1 MFSDDS
7 HQEDDDYLLDSS
19 SSVIKRTLFQS
30 LAPLLTEEYF
40 NPLFKLLFLLIETL
54 QLISFAFKPILIGLW
69 KSPNAINTISGFF
82 KYFMIMPYVEKSGF
96 SSFLVVFY
104 IVVGIMLG
112 LVLTMIYLTR
122 KIDENSHH
130 SKAVNQNSAG
140 FQIARAICELLSP
153 VLFLPMIEVLIKIFD
168 CSFDTPTAR
177 WIHNMFPEAVCFDGI
192 YFLHVFL
199 GGLCAVLL
207 EFLTAALNMMFF
219 EPRLKSHNFLAKAN
233 GRIAFSEFLYKTML
247 VVIFE
252 ILGTYNDVI
261 LLAYF
266 TIVPFILFLRFR
278 EDFPFYNVIAS
289 KCYLLHHAL
298 ITWTGFMSVFGKIV
312 FDVNFD
318 ANIFIF
324 FFGIGLLAC
333 IILLRKDFRY
343 DLLLLNVN
351 KTDSLELFEKHIHY
365 LMLLCEHYSTDPAL
379 SVLLDGFLQFH
390 RTICSM
396 SDCPCKKEAN
406 SLRSSRKDIDMGTQD
421 PQVLRVFSLVNV
433 FFVNMLQKKPFNPG
447 LRIKYALFLLDKL
460 DQKQLALQE
469 LLSAGRFKPGVS
481 EEFLIY
487 RFKRLVEAEL
497 LEKKKEDAVNRQG
510 FAMETVNELALNAIV
525 KQLKLNVEKSAG
537 LHLEFWSQLSE
548 DVPDLGKL
556 CEIGTRIDT
565 VDQNIEEDWE
575 RFNRMNVILPSLFRL
590 FASFLFTIFSDK
602 VASGR
607 VFSRLEGEA
616 GGRGRQL
623 LHNTLASELVNNS
636 MPVVFVGAENANLGV
651 ITNLN
656 QAAAGLL
663 GYSKSELLNK
673 RLTSIQPISIAEK
686 HDSFIENYLA
696 KSETRM
702 LNKELLL
709 PCKDKTGY
717 LKPVFITAR
726 SVPFAMQGLQFFA
739 LMRVE
744 KSFRTSMQLFCDA
757 EGVIELFSSSC
768 LNFLGLDKKKLAKKR
783 NLITEV
789 IPGFFDNLP
798 ALMDKHGSMADVQ
811 IQAKVANNLTHYTTT
826 MPSTL
831 NYQTLNPKNLKESA
845 VESQGSG
852 EIGSG
857 DNFNRSNDEIDLT
870 RNLDKGD
877 QILALRMPVLITL
890 FENKAFGLKSY
901 LVRIEYKEKKPQMMP
916 HKLKVPN
923 QVNNNNMLN
932 TPNSVN
938 RSPMPKN
945 PFFSIRFDINLGGY
959 RGELLEGEEGDID
972 NYLNFLQTSHLSG
985 RSILENS
992 EMQSDSVRNQSK
1004 LFKKLEENLQM
1015 RQKEMQNNQTY
1026 EFKDLGKGIRTYRL
1040 LGDRVYDIE
1049 ELKRD
1054 EESGSGSEE
1063 NLPEAENKS
1072 NLQQES
1078 SLKTNEREDPNANL
1092 KNSRSI
1098 FKSRANF
1105 NNFLRRLKGEKSGFV
1120 RNLHWCAVA
1129 SLLIV
1134 GIVSSVNHF
1143 LMANQ
1148 FSVNQNSYSLMDWSN
1163 QRISES
1169 QLILHHLI
1177 ELHLLSLGLYNN
1189 SDFFNGY
1196 ENQER
1201 LNLKA
1206 EILQLEN
1213 LQNQLLLNSF
1223 GLNPAHAALDH
1234 QNSIKTGYISSG
1246 SSNVTFQKFDL
1257 NQITAQVISKAYA
1270 MADKPLNSFASLN
1283 ADSDFFFL
1291 RYNLIN
1297 DYYLAQREESD
1308 LFLSELRDRI
1318 VENSTILLAMLLL
1331 SAFVLILSLLVL
1343 FPLHSFAISAHHEL
1357 LCVFL
1362 DVPINQVKRQFTR
1375 CEAFL
1380 NHLQVGEEEEE
1391 AEEAGDGS
1399 DQGSVKSEE
1408 EHGRAEGLLGL
1419 TSQKKRKKFR
1429 VNSRTRML
1437 FFAQVL
1443 VILGVIEAFFIAN
1456 YEVTNQFSY
1465 QIDNII
1471 NELNVTSLLES
1482 HFGFANNLLKQNII
1496 DQRFSVDG
1504 KSNVSTDLAG
1514 NYTDI
1519 LISLVSSA
1527 EKLHSLDLGYQDSGF
1542 NAVFDQVFWL
1552 NLCGVL
1558 FDETQCL
1565 GFADSAFSQGLSL
1578 ALYRFINNFRELNG
1592 YVNMVRQGLLTDLS
1606 LVGSASIF
1614 VPSLSNQLNLLNLAN
1629 QRENNA
1635 MQQVYL
1641 KGALRHLVQS
1651 QLDSIKNNYSNTMN
1665 NRLALYVC
1673 FIVLLMLV
1681 YLGFW
1686 VPIVGQL
1693 NMGMYRIKR
1702 MLAIVPLE
1710 IIQNNKQIR
1719 ENIQGLLNIHD

>member
-1 MFSDDS
+1 
-7 HQEDDDYLLDSS
+7 
-19 SSVIKRTLFQS
+19 
-30 LAPLLTEEYF
+30 
-40 NPLFKLLFLLIETL
+40 
-54 QLISFAFKPILIGLW
+54 
-69 KSPNAINTISGFF
+69 
-82 KYFMIMPYVEKSGF
+82 
-96 SSFLVVFY
+96 
-104 IVVGIMLG
+104 
-112 LVLTMIYLTR
+112 
-122 KIDENSHH
+122 
-130 SKAVNQNSAG
+130 
-140 FQIARAICELLSP
+140 
-153 VLFLPMIEVLIKIFD
+153 
-168 CSFDTPTAR
+168 
-177 WIHNMFPEAVCFDGI
+177 
-192 YFLHVFL
+192 
-199 GGLCAVLL
+199 
-207 EFLTAALNMMFF
+207 
-219 EPRLKSHNFLAKAN
+219 
-233 GRIAFSEFLYKTML
+233 
-247 VVIFE
+247 
-252 ILGTYNDVI
+252 
-261 LLAYF
+261 
-266 TIVPFILFLRFR
+266 
-278 EDFPFYNVIAS
+278 
-289 KCYLLHHAL
+289 
-298 ITWTGFMSVFGKIV
+298 
-312 FDVNFD
+312 
-318 ANIFIF
+318 
-324 FFGIGLLAC
+324 
-333 IILLRKDFRY
+333 
-343 DLLLLNVN
+343 
-351 KTDSLELFEKHIHY
+351 
-365 LMLLCEHYSTDPAL
+365 
-379 SVLLDGFLQFH
+379 
-390 RTICSM
+390 
-396 SDCPCKKEAN
+396 
-406 SLRSSRKDIDMGTQD
+406 
-421 PQVLRVFSLVNV
+421 
-433 FFVNMLQKKPFNPG
+433 
-447 LRIKYALFLLDKL
+447 
-460 DQKQLALQE
+460 
-469 LLSAGRFKPGVS
+469 
-481 EEFLIY
+481 
-487 RFKRLVEAEL
+487 
-497 LEKKKEDAVNRQG
+497 
-510 FAMETVNELALNAIV
+510 
-525 KQLKLNVEKSAG
+525 
-537 LHLEFWSQLSE
+537 
-548 DVPDLGKL
+548 
-556 CEIGTRIDT
+556 
-565 VDQNIEEDWE
+565 
-575 RFNRMNVILPSLFRL
+575 
-590 FASFLFTIFSDK
+590 
-602 VASGR
+602 
-607 VFSRLEGEA
+607 
-616 GGRGRQL
+616 
-623 LHNTLASELVNNS
+623 
-636 MPVVFVGAENANLGV
+636 
-651 ITNLN
+651 
-656 QAAAGLL
+656 
-663 GYSKSELLNK
+663 
-673 RLTSIQPISIAEK
+673 
-686 HDSFIENYLA
+686 
-696 KSETRM
+696 M

-709 PCKDKTGY
+709 PCKDKMGY

-783 NLITEV
+783 NLITEI

-811 IQAKVANNLTHYTTT
+811 IQAKVANTLTHYTTT

-831 NYQTLNPKNLKESA
+831 NYQTLNAKNLKESG
-845 VESQGSG
+845 VGSSG

-857 DNFNRSNDEIDLT
+857 DNINRSNDEIDIM
-870 RNLDKGD
+870 RNLEKD
-877 QILALRMPVLITL
+877 QILALRMPVMITL
-890 FENKAFGLKSY
+890 FENKAFGLKNY
-901 LVRIEYKEKKPQMMP
+901 LVKIEYKEKKTPMIP

-923 QVNNNNMLN
+923 QSNNNNNMLN
-932 TPNSVN
+932 TPNSGN
-938 RSPMPKN
+938 KSPMPKN
-945 PFFSIRFDINLGGY
+945 PFFSIRFDINIGGY
-959 RGELLEGEEGDID
+959 KGELLEGEEGEID
-972 NYLNFLQTSHLSG
+972 NYLNFLQSSHLSG
-985 RSILENS
+985 RSLVDNS
-992 EMQSDSVRNQSK
+992 ELLQSDSVRNKSK

-1015 RQKEMQNNQTY
+1015 RQKEIQNNQTY

-1063 NLPEAENKS
+1063 NIPEAENKT

-1105 NNFLRRLKGEKSGFV
+1105 NNFLRRLKGERSGFV

-1129 SLLIV
+1129 SLVIV

-1177 ELHLLSLGLYNN
+1177 ELHLLSIGLYNN

-1201 LNLKA
+1201 VNLKA

-1234 QNSIKTGYISSG
+1234 QNSIKTGYIAAG
-1246 SSNVTFQKFDL
+1246 SSNVTFNMFDL

-1270 MADKPLNSFASLN
+1270 MSDKPLKSFATITG
-1283 ADSDFFFL
+1283 DSDFFFL
-1291 RYNLIN
+1291 RYNLLN
-1297 DYYLAQREESD
+1297 DYYLAQREESG

-1331 SAFVLILSLLVL
+1331 SAFVLLLSLLVL
-1343 FPLHSFAISAHHEL
+1343 LPLHSFALSAHHEL

-1391 AEEAGDGS
+1391 VEEAGDGS

-1408 EHGRAEGLLGL
+1408 EHGRAEGLLGV

-1429 VNSRTRML
+1429 VNNRTRMI
-1437 FFAQVL
+1437 FFGKVL

-1456 YEVTNQFSY
+1456 YEVTDQFSY

-1496 DQRFSVDG
+1496 DQKFNVNG
-1504 KSNVSTDLAG
+1504 KANVSTGLAG
-1514 NYTDI
+1514 GYTDI

-1565 GFADSAFSQGLSL
+1565 GFADAAFSQGLSL
-1578 ALYRFINNFRELNG
+1578 ALYRFINNFRELDG
-1592 YVNMVRQGLLTDLS
+1592 YVNMVRQGLLSNIS
-1606 LVGSASIF
+1606 LVGNPSIF
-1614 VPSLSNQLNLLNLAN
+1614 VSSLGNQLNLLNLVN
-1629 QRENNA
+1629 QRENNE
-1635 MQQVYL
+1635 MQQLYL
-1641 KGALRHLVQS
+1641 KNSLRHLVQS
-1651 QLDSIKNNYSNTMN
+1651 QLDSIKNSYSSTMN

-1673 FIVLLMLV
+1673 FIVLLILV

-1686 VPIVGQL
+1686 LPIVGQL
-1693 NMGMYRIKR
+1693 NMGMFRIKR